1 MEDLEIKR
9 RCYKRVRSVYT
20 LKVNQEY
27 LDRLNSMI
35 SSHIVNP
42 ENFEPLTFEEVKQIA
57 YDEQYPVED
66 KDPNSRLIK
75 ELDFYYFWAKKDEQN
90 GTWRTSLLWLVKD
103 SINDDLWNADEG
115 IEYEEVVDIEDEILC
130 GDADADG
137 ADNDYV
143 F

>member
-1 MEDLEIKR
+1 MEDLVIQR

-20 LKVNQEY
+20 LKINQEY

-57 YDEQYPVED
+57 YDEQDPVED

-75 ELDFYYFWAKKDEQN
+75 ELDFYYFWAKKDEQKR
-90 GTWRTSLLWLVKD
+90 TWRTSLLWLVKD
-103 SINDDLWNADEG
+103 SFNDDLWDS
-115 IEYEEVVDIEDEILC
+115 YEDIEDEEIDDSEDEVLC
-130 GDADADG
+130 GG
-137 ADNDYV
+137 ADDDNMNFND
-143 F
+143 